1 MDFFEFLNTAVT
13 PYHTVE
19 CLKSH
24 FQANSFANLGENVEL
39 GKAYFVTRGAS
50 LIAFRTPRKW
60 DASSRFRIALAHTDF
75 PTLKISPNPDSFSA
89 GVNTLHTE
97 VYGSPLYTSWLDR
110 DLGYA
115 GMLAYVDNADGASL
129 KTKLFRGKKLFR
141 IPQLAV
147 HLNRNVNQDGLKVN
161 PQVDFNAL
169 WSGVQGNEKN
179 LFVKA
184 LEKEL
189 PAGARLVDFD
199 VQLFDAQAANNGGFN
214 DEWVYSGRL
223 DNLSSCHAIAE
234 AVASAESNETDCLVA
249 CFFNNEEVGST
260 TREGAAGNFLQCVL
274 NCIWTSVILEG
285 QSPDRIHETQFA
297 QENLLPRRLP
307 LSSLLSVQD
316 MSARSCQQENLLPRR
331 SPLSSFVYSELTSV
345 LSSSIA
351 LSIDMAHAEHPN
363 HTEKHEP
370 NHAPLLGK
378 GIVLKTNAQKRY
390 ASDLMSSAKLRLL
403 CEQAGIPL
411 QVFITRNDMPCGST
425 VGPTVSANLGI
436 PTVDIGEP
444 MLSMHS
450 IREMMAAS
458 DHTDMIKLVK
468 TLYQP

>member
-13 PYHTVE
+13 PYHTVD

-24 FQANSFANLGENVEL
+24 FKSNSFVEFDKTL
-39 GKAYFVTRGAS
+39 EPSKSYFVCREAS
-50 LIAFRTPRKW
+50 LIAFRTPKTW
-60 DASSRFRIALAHTDF
+60 NALSKFRIALAHTDF
-75 PTLKISPNPDSFSA
+75 PTLKISPNPDSVAA
-89 GVNTLHTE
+89 GVCTLHTE

-115 GMLAYVDNADGASL
+115 GMLAYVDSDGSTL
-129 KTKLFRGKKLFR
+129 KTKLFRGEKLFR

-147 HLNRNVNQDGLKVN
+147 HLNRSVNQDGLKVN
-161 PQVDFNAL
+161 PQIDFNAL
-169 WSGVQGNEKN
+169 WSCASDNEKN
-179 LFVKA
+179 LFVTS

-189 PAGARLVDFD
+189 PKGARLVDFD
-199 VQLFDAQAANNGGFN
+199 VQLFDAQPANCGGFN
-214 DEWVYSGRL
+214 DEWIYSGRL

-234 AVASAESNETDCLVA
+234 AIVSSKPNENDCLVA

-260 TREGAAGNFLQCVL
+260 TREGAAGNFLKSILESIASLQ
-274 NCIWTSVILEG
+274 NDNSRSVILEG
-285 QSPDRIHETQFA
+285 QSPDKIHA
-297 QENLLPRRLP
+297 
-307 LSSLLSVQD
+307 LLS
-316 MSARSCQQENLLPRR
+316 
-331 SPLSSFVYSELTSV
+331 PLIPEQVREDNR
-345 LSSSIA
+345 LSSSLA

-403 CEQAGIPL
+403 CEKAEIPL

-458 DHTDMIKLVK
+458 DHADMIKLVEA
-468 TLYQP
+468 LYR

>member
-1 MDFFEFLNTAVT
+1 MDFFEFLNAAVT
-13 PYHTVE
+13 PYHTVD
-19 CLKSH
+19 CLKSQ
-24 FQANSFANLGENVEL
+24 FEANSFTNFDFGVEL
-39 GKAYFVTRGAS
+39 VAGKAYFVCRGAS
-50 LIAFRTPRKW
+50 IIAFRTPKQW
-60 DASSRFRIALAHTDF
+60 NSSSRFRIALAHTDF
-75 PTLKISPNPDSFSA
+75 PALKVSPNPDGMNA
-89 GVNTLHTE
+89 GVCTLHTE

-115 GMLAYVDNADGASL
+115 GMLAYVDSSDSATL
-129 KTKLFRGKKLFR
+129 KTKLFRGAKLFR

-169 WSGVQGNEKN
+169 WCSAQDGNKN
-179 LFVKA
+179 AFVA
-184 LEKEL
+184 AIEKEL
-189 PAGARLVDFD
+189 PEGARLVDFD
-199 VQLFDAQAANNGGFN
+199 VQLFDAQFANRGGLN
-214 DEWVYSGRL
+214 DEWIYSGRL

-234 AVASAESNETDCLVA
+234 AIVSAESDENDCLVA

-260 TREGAAGNFLQCVL
+260 TREGAAGNFLES
-274 NCIWTSVILEG
+274 I
-285 QSPDRIHETQFA
+285 
-297 QENLLPRRLP
+297 
-307 LSSLLSVQD
+307 LSSLV
-316 MSARSCQQENLLPRR
+316 
-331 SPLSSFVYSELTSV
+331 SPHSSFVSR
-345 LSSSIA
+345 LSSILADSLA
-351 LSIDMAHAEHPN
+351 LSIDMAHAAHPN
-363 HTEKHEP
+363 HMEKHEP

-378 GIVLKTNAQKRY
+378 GIVLKTNSQKRY

-450 IREMMAAS
+450 IREMMATS
-458 DHTDMIKLVK
+458 DHADMIKLLK
-468 TLYQP
+468 TFYR

>member
-1 MDFFEFLNTAVT
+1 MN
-13 PYHTVE
+13 
-19 CLKSH
+19 
-24 FQANSFANLGENVEL
+24 
-39 GKAYFVTRGAS
+39 
-50 LIAFRTPRKW
+50 
-60 DASSRFRIALAHTDF
+60 
-75 PTLKISPNPDSFSA
+75 A
-89 GVNTLHTE
+89 GVCTLHTE

-115 GMLAYVDNADGASL
+115 GMIAYVDSSDSATL
-129 KTKLFRGKKLFR
+129 KTKLFRGAKLFR

-147 HLNRNVNQDGLKVN
+147 HLNRNVNQDGLKLN

-169 WSGVQGNEKN
+169 WSGATQDGNKN
-179 LFVKA
+179 LFVTA

-189 PAGARLVDFD
+189 PEGARLVDFD
-199 VQLFDAQAANNGGFN
+199 VQLFDAQPANQGGIN
-214 DEWVYSGRL
+214 DEWIYSGRL

-234 AVASAESNETDCLVA
+234 AIVSAESDENDCLVA

-260 TREGAAGNFLQCVL
+260 TREGAAGNFLENVL
-274 NCIWTSVILEG
+274 DSIASLQNDNARGVILEG
-285 QSPDRIHETQFA
+285 H
-297 QENLLPRRLP
+297 
-307 LSSLLSVQD
+307 
-316 MSARSCQQENLLPRR
+316 ARSH
-331 SPLSSFVYSELTSV
+331 TSY
-345 LSSSIA
+345 LAESIA
-351 LSIDMAHAEHPN
+351 ISIDMAHAAHPN
-363 HTEKHEP
+363 HMEKHEP

-378 GIVLKTNAQKRY
+378 GIVLKTNSQKRY

-450 IREMMAAS
+450 IREMMAAN
-458 DHTDMIKLVK
+458 DHADMIKLLK
-468 TLYQP
+468 TFYR

>member
-50 LIAFRTPRKW
+50 LIAFRMPKKW

-75 PTLKISPNPDSFSA
+75 PTLKISPNPDSFLA

-115 GMLAYVDNADGASL
+115 GMLAYVDDADGVTL
-129 KTKLFRGKKLFR
+129 KTKLFRGEKLFR

-147 HLNRNVNQDGLKVN
+147 HLNRNVNQDGLKLN
-161 PQVDFNAL
+161 PQIDFNAL
-169 WSGVQGNEKN
+169 WCGVSKN
-179 LFVKA
+179 HSEDGKSLFVTA

-189 PAGARLVDFD
+189 PVGARLIDFD

-214 DEWVYSGRL
+214 DEWIYSGRL

-234 AVASAESNETDCLVA
+234 AIVSAESNEKDFLVA

-260 TREGAAGNFLQCVL
+260 TREGAAGNFLQSVL
-274 NCIWTSVILEG
+274 ECIWMNLILEG
-285 QSPDRIHETQFA
+285 ASPDRIHA
-297 QENLLPRRLP
+297 SH
-307 LSSLLSVQD
+307 SSLVS
-316 MSARSCQQENLLPRR
+316 R
-331 SPLSSFVYSELTSV
+331 
-345 LSSSIA
+345 LSSSLA

-378 GIVLKTNAQKRY
+378 GIVLKTNSQKRY

-458 DHTDMIKLVK
+458 DHADMIKLVK
-468 TLYQP
+468 TLYQH

>member
-1 MDFFEFLNTAVT
+1 MKLIDFFRGNMDFFEFLNTAVT
-13 PYHTVE
+13 PYHTVDA
-19 CLKSH
+19 LKS
-24 FQANSFANLGENVEL
+24 FFKANSFTEIGQTANFEPA
-39 GKAYFVTRGAS
+39 KAYFVCREGS
-50 LIAFRTPRKW
+50 VIAFRTPKVW
-60 DASSRFRIALAHTDF
+60 DESSRFRIALAHTDF
-75 PTLKISPNPDSFSA
+75 PTLKISPNPDGMNA
-89 GVNTLHTE
+89 GVCTLHTE

-115 GMLAYVDNADGASL
+115 GMLAYVDSADKLNTL
-129 KTKLFRGKKLFR
+129 KTKLFRGDKLFR

-147 HLNRNVNQDGLKVN
+147 HLNRGVNQDGLKVN

-169 WSGVQGNEKN
+169 WTGASGSSVSENCKN

-189 PAGARLVDFD
+189 PEGARLIDFD
-199 VQLFDAQAANNGGFN
+199 VQLFDAQPANRGGFN
-214 DEWVYSGRL
+214 DEWIYSGRL

-234 AVASAESNETDCLVA
+234 AMVSATSAENDCLVA
-249 CFFNNEEVGST
+249 CFFNNEEVGSN
-260 TREGAAGNFLQCVL
+260 TREGAAGNFLKSVL
-274 NCIWTSVILEG
+274 DSLTS
-285 QSPDRIHETQFA
+285 
-297 QENLLPRRLP
+297 P
-307 LSSLLSVQD
+307 LSSLAS
-316 MSARSCQQENLLPRR
+316 R
-331 SPLSSFVYSELTSV
+331 

-351 LSIDMAHAEHPN
+351 ISIDMAHAEHPN

-390 ASDLMSSAKLRLL
+390 ASDLMSSAQLRLL
-403 CEQAGIPL
+403 CEKAGIPL
-411 QVFITRNDMPCGST
+411 QVFIMRNDMPCGST

-450 IREMMAAS
+450 IREMMATS
-458 DHTDMIKLVK
+458 DHEDMIKLVEA
-468 TLYQP
+468 LYC

>member
-1 MDFFEFLNTAVT
+1 MDFFEFLNDAVT
-13 PYHTVE
+13 PYHTVDA
-19 CLKSH
+19 LKS
-24 FQANSFANLGENVEL
+24 FFKANSFAEIEL
-39 GKAYFVTRGAS
+39 GANLEPAKAYFVCREAS
-50 LIAFRTPRKW
+50 VIAFRTPKQW
-60 DASSRFRIALAHTDF
+60 SGTSKFRIALAHTDF
-75 PTLKISPNPDSFSA
+75 PTLKISPNPDGVNA
-89 GVNTLHTE
+89 GVRTLHTE
-97 VYGSPLYTSWLDR
+97 VYGSPLFTSWLDR

-115 GMLAYVDNADGASL
+115 GALAYVDADDSTL
-129 KTKLFRGKKLFR
+129 KTKLFRGEKLFR

-147 HLNRNVNQDGLKVN
+147 HLNRGVNQDGLKVN
-161 PQVDFNAL
+161 PQIDFNAL
-169 WSGVQGNEKN
+169 WTCASESNVSENRKN

-189 PAGARLVDFD
+189 PAGARLIDFD
-199 VQLFDAQAANNGGFN
+199 VQLFDAQPANRGGFN
-214 DEWVYSGRL
+214 DEWIYSGRL

-234 AVASAESNETDCLVA
+234 AIVSAKSAENDCFVA
-249 CFFNNEEVGST
+249 CFFNNEEVGSN
-260 TREGAAGNFLQCVL
+260 TREGAAGNFLKSVL
-274 NCIWTSVILEG
+274 DSLTS
-285 QSPDRIHETQFA
+285 
-297 QENLLPRRLP
+297 P
-307 LSSLLSVQD
+307 LSSLAS
-316 MSARSCQQENLLPRR
+316 R
-331 SPLSSFVYSELTSV
+331 

-351 LSIDMAHAEHPN
+351 ISIDMAHAEHPN

-390 ASDLMSSAKLRLL
+390 ASDLMSSAQLRLL

-411 QVFITRNDMPCGST
+411 QVFIMRNDMPCGST

-458 DHTDMIKLVK
+458 DHADMIKLVEA
-468 TLYQP
+468 LYC